1 MSFRL
6 WIHQN
11 ELKENFSF
19 WLKCSLKEHLWVWP
33 QLWAS
38 SRPDVTPAPGAGHC
52 RAHLNHPC
60 LNSMESEKHF
70 LRDTKNLPR
79 ASVFTGRLSVLEN
92 WYWSPKPPEHNG
104 EGGQTL
110 ECFSSLPM
118 AQSEGGTKCH
128 ESVWWCVTSDLK
140 LPKWNNCNHWHQHRL
155 WSLLLIQ
162 PHYLVLKE
170 K

>member
-11 ELKENFSF
+11 ELKENFSS

-38 SRPDVTPAPGAGHC
+38 SHPDVTPAPGAGHC
-52 RAHLNHPC
+52 RAHLSHPC
-60 LNSMESEKHF
+60 LNCMESEKHF

-92 WYWSPKPPEHNG
+92 WYWSPKTPELDG

-110 ECFSSLPM
+110 ECFSSLSTCPV
-118 AQSEGGTKCH
+118 AHRSHG
-128 ESVWWCVTSDLK
+128 SVWGGHKVSWKCLMVCDFRLETSK
-140 LPKWNNCNHWHQHRL
+140 VK
-155 WSLLLIQ
+155 
-162 PHYLVLKE
+162 
-170 K
+170 